1 MSTKTLQ
8 SKEQNYRFLVL
19 SSYQI
24 DNIDKF
30 RHVDF
35 NTLQLVTSSECRHF
49 QRYEYEHEQVLL

>member
-30 RHVDF
+30 SHVDF

>member
-35 NTLQLVTSSECRHF
+35 HTLQLVTSSECRHF